1 MFVDRSLIALLWP
14 LVDTF
19 KTVRHYVVMDD
30 GAGEIPDDPRIL
42 M

>member
-14 LVDTF
+14 LADSL
-19 KTVRHYVVMDD
+19 KTVRQFIVMDD
-30 GAGEIPDDPRIL
+30 GAGAIPDDPRIV